1 MHPRYAYQRVLPLAL
16 GLLLA
21 GTNAALAQ
29 AAEGFQPG
37 QDVPFTV
44 RTTYADAGD
53 RLYPGAANEQKLL
66 RVDGAFVVTLE
77 PPADKQDTRTPATRA
92 LSAAGDGFAFDRT
105 ISGDMILLRA
115 TPEKQKSLSREA
127 VRAATTRARIA
138 ADPGV
143 KTVNPLYVR
152 EGSTSP
158 LAFTAD
164 IIVRLKDGVDAETYF
179 GADFTNARPL
189 WINGPDYILT
199 LEDATTES
207 VLAAVNAHHAD
218 SRTEYA
224 EPVARSPL
232 KRERAANDHLY
243 TAQWHL
249 DHTGQNGTRINAD
262 IRAAQAW
269 DLTGGGSTNVV
280 IAIID
285 DGVEWGHPDLFA
297 NLFFNHGETDNN
309 NIDDDGNGLIDDVIG
324 WDFSQNSKVT
334 DPTTPFDNH
343 GTPCAGLAAG
353 VANNG
358 VGIAGVAYRSLIL
371 PIKVGHSNEWVSQVN
386 LAPAILYAAGLDGSG
401 NQIWR
406 GADVFSM
413 SFGYDGFNTTLS
425 NALNQAGTLGR
436 GGLGV
441 AMFGSS
447 GNEASGYASYR
458 RTIADDAQLV
468 PGERYRIRFEYRKD
482 NANSAG
488 FDAVWLSDIQ
498 LPNAAHTRVQFDDSL
513 NLPAGWTVGGD
524 APFIINNNPA
534 YAYGTAR
541 YQARSGAIND
551 GELSWIESPT
561 FTLSADNN
569 LFFEAWVDTEKG
581 DPLQPFA
588 YPPPNGQGDWLYVRF
603 YNVDQDTWRNLWYDA
618 GVPGDRVDVDGN
630 AINTADHI
638 PSAHPM
644 VNGVGGVT
652 DMGYRYD
659 GSEYLRT
666 GLEFVAPTAG
676 GYEGVWATDRTGT
689 NGYVNVAGTNG
700 HYTAFSGTSAACPI
714 AAGVGALLLSV
725 DPDLTRTEVRD
736 LMRNSADKV
745 GDVVYFGG
753 FNTYYGYGRVNA
765 YQALLDL
772 GVSGVV
778 TATTDTVRNQRV
790 YDVPGT
796 QVARDNFII
805 TPDATVTMRAS
816 RVVLQEG
823 FHAQQGTSF
832 RAVAE

>member
-1 MHPRYAYQRVLPLAL
+1 MHPHNAYQRVLPLAL
-16 GLLLA
+16 GFLLA

-37 QDVPFTV
+37 QGVTFTV
-44 RTTYADAGD
+44 PATYTDAGE

-66 RVDGAFVVTLE
+66 RVDGAFVVTLQ
-77 PPADKQDTRTPATRA
+77 PPKDEQDTRSPATKA
-92 LSAAGDGFAFDRT
+92 LSAAGDGFEFDKV
-105 ISGDMILLRA
+105 IDGDMILLRA
-115 TPEKQKSLSREA
+115 TPEQRKTLTREPM
-127 VRAATTRARIA
+127 RADKTRANIA
-138 ADPGV
+138 ADPTV

-152 EGSTSP
+152 EGSTTP

-164 IIVRLKDGVDAETYF
+164 IIVRLKDGVDPGSYF
-179 GADFTNARPL
+179 GNDFTNARPL
-189 WINGPDYILT
+189 WINGPDYLLT
-199 LEDATTES
+199 LENATAES

-224 EPVARSPL
+224 EPVAQSPL

-243 TAQWHL
+243 AAQWHL
-249 DHTGQNGTRINAD
+249 DHTGQNGTRVNAD

-269 DLTGGGSTNVV
+269 DVTGGGSTNVV

-285 DGVEWGHPDLFA
+285 DGVEWAHPDILA

-324 WDFSQNSKVT
+324 WDFRRGSKFT
-334 DPTTPFDNH
+334 TPTTAFDNH

-358 VGIAGVAYRSLIL
+358 FGIAGVAYRSLIL
-371 PIKVGHSNEWVSQVN
+371 PIKVAHSNSWVSQAN

-413 SFGYDGFNTTLS
+413 SFGYDGFNTTFS
-425 NALNQAGTLGR
+425 NALNQAGTNGR
-436 GGLGV
+436 GGRGV

-447 GNEASGYASYR
+447 GNEASGYARYS
-458 RTIADDAQLV
+458 RTIVDDAQLV

-488 FDAVWLSDIQ
+488 LDAVWLSDIR
-498 LPNAAHTRVQFDDSL
+498 LPDAAHTRVQFDSL
-513 NLPAGWTVGGD
+513 NLPPGWTVGGD
-524 APFIINNNPA
+524 TPFFVQNNPA

-541 YQARSGAIND
+541 YQARSGAIGD
-551 GELSWIESPT
+551 GELSWMESPT
-561 FTLSADNN
+561 FTLSAANN
-569 LFFEAWVDTEKG
+569 LIFEAWVDTEKRQ
-581 DPLQPFA
+581 PLQPLA

-603 YNVDQDTWRNLWYDA
+603 YNVDRDTWNNIWYDS
-618 GVPGDRVDVDGN
+618 GVPGDRWLVDGKP
-630 AINTADHI
+630 INTADHI

-644 VNGVGGVT
+644 VNGVGGIT

-659 GSEYLRT
+659 GSEYERT

-700 HYTAFSGTSAACPI
+700 NYTAFSGTSAACPI

-725 DPDLTRTEVRD
+725 DPTLTRTEVRD
-736 LMRNSADKV
+736 LMRNSADEV
-745 GDVVYFGG
+745 GDVLYLGG
-753 FNTYYGYGRVNA
+753 FNTFYGYGRVNA

-772 GVSGVV
+772 GVPGVV
-778 TATTDTVRNQRV
+778 TASTDTVRNQRV

-805 TPDATVTMRAS
+805 TPDATVTMRAG
-816 RVVLQEG
+816 RVVLQDG
-823 FHAQQGTSF
+823 FHAEAGSTF

>member
-488 FDAVWLSDIQ
+488 LDTVFLSDIQ
-498 LPNAAHTRVQFDDSL
+498 LPDAAHTRVQFDSL

-524 APFIINNNPA
+524 APFFINNNPA

-569 LFFEAWVDTEKG
+569 LFFEAWVDTDKG

-725 DPDLTRTEVRD
+725 DPDLTRTQVRD

>member
-44 RTTYADAGD
+44 RTTYADAGE

-66 RVDGAFVVTLE
+66 RVDGAFVVTLQ

-569 LFFEAWVDTEKG
+569 LFFEAWVDTDKG

-725 DPDLTRTEVRD
+725 DPDLTRTQVRD

>member
-44 RTTYADAGD
+44 RTTYADAGE

-725 DPDLTRTEVRD
+725 DPDLTRTQVRD

>member
-44 RTTYADAGD
+44 RTTYADAGE

-488 FDAVWLSDIQ
+488 LDTVFLSDIQ
-498 LPNAAHTRVQFDDSL
+498 LPDAAHTRVQFDSL

-524 APFIINNNPA
+524 APFFINNNPA

-569 LFFEAWVDTEKG
+569 LFFEAWVDTDKG

-618 GVPGDRVDVDGN
+618 GVPGDRWSVSGKP
-630 AINTADHI
+630 INTADHI

-644 VNGVGGVT
+644 VNGVGGIT

-725 DPDLTRTEVRD
+725 DPDLTRTQVRD